1 LREGGGGLASD
12 GMRDWE
18 TFKTLFWNQ
27 DASVGVQPPLT
38 EEMLLRAER
47 VLGVRLPESLVE
59 LLRVQNGG
67 VVSDDFNAF
76 PSPRP
81 TSWAHDHVPFE
92 EVNGIGDVNEADAR
106 SGNVYAGAGILDT
119 PYLIREW
126 EMPTGLVLLTG
137 DGHWWICLDY
147 RGRGPDDEPTVT
159 WYDNEMDE
167 DIELAPSF
175 SSFLEGLCNREEN
188 FPI

>member
-1 LREGGGGLASD
+1 M

-18 TFKTLFWNQ
+18 TFRRLFWNR

-38 EEMLLRAER
+38 EEMLIRAER

-67 VVSDDFNAF
+67 VVRDDFNAF

-106 SGNVYAGAGILDT
+106 SGNVYASAGILDT

-137 DGHWWICLDY
+137 AAIGGSALTIGGA
-147 RGRGPDDEPTVT
+147 GRTTSPQ
-159 WYDNEMDE
+159 
-167 DIELAPSF
+167 
-175 SSFLEGLCNREEN
+175 
-188 FPI
+188 